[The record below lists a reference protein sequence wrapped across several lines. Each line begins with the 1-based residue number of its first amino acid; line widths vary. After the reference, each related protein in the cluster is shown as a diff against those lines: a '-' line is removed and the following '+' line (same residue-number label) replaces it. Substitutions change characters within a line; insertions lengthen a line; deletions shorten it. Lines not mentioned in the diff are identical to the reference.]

1 MIDSHDQL
9 LAARFAA
16 IANPFDDSDW
26 SGVLGRAG
34 SERTRS
40 GSFAV
45 ATGLGG
51 HQRPT
56 ARRMVVVAI
65 AVAVLLVV
73 GVAVAASVSGWG
85 IATHP
90 QATVTE
96 PSPQPMVTSGTA
108 GIGTDSKPTLNGN
121 AVKESGIF
129 DTPVPAGKTVPTDV
143 QTAMSSCAHCR
154 GVQLETARRVA
165 QEGASALYA
174 APTVSGA
181 VCYWLDTGG
190 DVGGSCVADLSDS
203 RPVSALSTQ
212 TSSGNTV
219 VAGVVRRDV
228 TQVTVHPQIGSTCVA
243 TLDVHAFICNLHG
256 SLDANG
262 VVALEL
268 TLASGETVVV
278 PV

>member
-1 MIDSHDQL
+1 MIDANDQL

-16 IANPFDDSDW
+16 IANPFNDSDW

-34 SERTRS
+34 SERS
-40 GSFAV
+40 GKGSLAV

-51 HQRPT
+51 RQRPI

-65 AVAVLLVV
+65 AAVILLVV
-73 GVAVAASVSGWG
+73 GVAVAASISGWG
-85 IATHP
+85 IATRP

-96 PSPQPMVTSGTA
+96 PSPQATVTSGTA
-108 GIGTDSKPTLNGN
+108 ASGTDSIPTLNGN

-143 QTAMSSCAHCR
+143 QTAMSGCPHCR
-154 GVQLETARRVA
+154 GIQLEAARRVA

-174 APTVSGA
+174 APTVTGA
-181 VCYWLDTGG
+181 VCYWLDTRG

-203 RPVSALSTQ
+203 RPVSALSTE
-212 TSSGNTV
+212 TSSGKTV

-228 TQVTVHPQIGSTCVA
+228 TQVTVRPQIGQTCVA
-243 TLDVHAFICNLHG
+243 TLDVHAFICILNG

-262 VVALEL
+262 VVTLEL
-268 TLASGETVVV
+268 TLASGKTVVV